1 MSVFR
6 PGLLDRGD
14 KARTGEALFHG
25 IVPTISVADVA
36 KVMVADANDALAAAA
51 AAAAGSA
58 DGDGRAAPVGNK
70 RPVLSLFEMKEL
82 KRAAKEG
89 RAPKPET
96 PGC

>member
-1 MSVFR
+1 M
-6 PGLLDRGD
+6 
-14 KARTGEALFHG
+14 
-25 IVPTISVADVA
+25 A

-51 AAAAGSA
+51 ATTGGSAAGE
-58 DGDGRAAPVGNK
+58 GRAAAAPGGSK
-70 RPVLSLFEMKEL
+70 RPVVSLFEMKEL